1 MHWLRYFPPIAQADL
16 SFLGCGI
23 DWRRA
28 FITTD
33 ANPYY
38 DSFVRWQLN
47 TLKALGKVV
56 KAKRFAV
63 YSPKDGQ
70 PCADHD
76 RASGEGVSACP
87 LPLVLTMACPILDV
101 SFGSENVSFP
111 GLGCY
116 IAQPR
121 TDGLLPWLSP

>member
-16 SFLGCGI
+16 TFLGCGV

-38 DSFVRWQLN
+38 DSFVRWQLT

-63 YSPKDGQ
+63 FSIKDGQ
-70 PCADHD
+70 PCADHE
-76 RASGEGVSACP
+76 RASGEGAH
-87 LPLVLTMACPILDV
+87 
-101 SFGSENVSFP
+101 FGSVPCFTRLHHYHT
-111 GLGCY
+111 GIFQVAVLMLYGTDTCC
-116 IAQPR
+116 QP
-121 TDGLLPWLSP
+121 

>member
-1 MHWLRYFPPIAQADL
+1 M
-16 SFLGCGI
+16 GCGV

-38 DSFVRWQLN
+38 DSFVRWQL
-47 TLKALGKVV
+47 TALKERGKVV
-56 KAKRFAV
+56 KDKRFAV

-76 RASGEGVSACP
+76 RTSGEGVNPQVCCRP
-87 LPLVLTMACPILDV
+87 RGGRGGP
-101 SFGSENVSFP
+101 GS
-111 GLGCY
+111 
-116 IAQPR
+116 
-121 TDGLLPWLSP
+121 